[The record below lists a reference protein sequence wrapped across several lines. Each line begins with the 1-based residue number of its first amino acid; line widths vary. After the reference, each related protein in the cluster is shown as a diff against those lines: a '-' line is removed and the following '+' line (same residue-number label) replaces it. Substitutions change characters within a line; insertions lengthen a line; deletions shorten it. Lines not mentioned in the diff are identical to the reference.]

1 MNMEAAAFIKSS
13 CRVCGRAVDH
23 KNRKA
28 LFSTVGQR
36 DRIAERLSEMS
47 GLTIGRDDLSD
58 FACKKCVAA
67 LDKLTRIQT
76 EALRMKTEL
85 VNTMMDTTLRNR
97 SALRWGIESASLI
110 QRAISS
116 DSRIPVYSPRCSKQ
130 HPTLFCTLIPGNRD

>member
-1 MNMEAAAFIKSS
+1 MNLEATAFVKSS

-36 DRIAERLSEMS
+36 DRIAERMSEMW
-47 GLTIGRDDLSD
+47 GLTISGEYLSD

-76 EALRMKTEL
+76 EALKMKAEL
-85 VNTMMDTTLRNR
+85 V
-97 SALRWGIESASLI
+97 A
-110 QRAISS
+110 
-116 DSRIPVYSPRCSKQ
+116 P
-130 HPTLFCTLIPGNRD
+130 